1 MPAFVEIE
9 IIAGGRQLLIAPYSD
24 VLERFAL
31 DVEEPDAPGVQAHV
45 RALNRTLSGAGIERL
60 RDWSSDEILGYSEF
74 GAYSEF
80 AGSKLP
86 LMIAMPLVPVEEYG
100 ALFRSVE
107 PDDVDD
113 VRRRRGEFFAARE
126 QMVRLV
132 AEGNAEPVSS
142 GEFEFGE
149 RIDEGQMWRLI
160 REHVF
165 GEEVNGE

>member
-9 IIAGGRQLLIAPYSD
+9 IIADGRQLLITPYSD

-31 DVEEPDAPGVQAHV
+31 DVELANGPGVQEHV
-45 RALNRTLSGAGIERL
+45 RALNRTLLTAGIERL

-100 ALFRSVE
+100 ALFSSVE

-132 AEGNAEPVSS
+132 AEGNAEPVLA
-142 GEFEFGE
+142 GGPGLGE
-149 RIDEGQMWRLI
+149 RIDEGQMWQLI
-160 REHVF
+160 RRFVF
-165 GEEVNGE
+165 GEEVDDE